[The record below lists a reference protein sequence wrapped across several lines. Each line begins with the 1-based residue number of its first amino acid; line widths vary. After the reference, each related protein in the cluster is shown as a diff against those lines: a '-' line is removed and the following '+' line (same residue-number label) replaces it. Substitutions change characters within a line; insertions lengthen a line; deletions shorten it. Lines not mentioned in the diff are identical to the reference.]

1 MPVKRMTKEI
11 EFILLKKSSRAI
23 LGRTVSRPD
32 WEIREQYPAQLCFIK
47 GNEQIETQQHS
58 TNE

>member
-1 MPVKRMTKEI
+1 M
-11 EFILLKKSSRAI
+11 EFILLNKSSPAI
-23 LGRTVSRPD
+23 LGSTVSRPD
-32 WEIREQYPAQLCFIK
+32 WEIREQYLAQLCVIK

>member
-1 MPVKRMTKEI
+1 M
-11 EFILLKKSSRAI
+11 EFILLNKSSPAI
-23 LGRTVSRPD
+23 LGRTVSCPD

-47 GNEQIETQQHS
+47 GNEQTETQQHS